1 MFQMREIIPMETSS
15 CGARQGLLRTE
26 EGRVL
31 PILQLQEQSQVESE
45 VAHEEDPREHIRD
58 R

>member
-1 MFQMREIIPMETSS
+1 MREIISMETSS
-15 CGARQGLLRTE
+15 RGAHQGLLRAE
-26 EGRVL
+26 ESGVL

-45 VAHEEDPREHIRD
+45 VTHEEDPRERIRD